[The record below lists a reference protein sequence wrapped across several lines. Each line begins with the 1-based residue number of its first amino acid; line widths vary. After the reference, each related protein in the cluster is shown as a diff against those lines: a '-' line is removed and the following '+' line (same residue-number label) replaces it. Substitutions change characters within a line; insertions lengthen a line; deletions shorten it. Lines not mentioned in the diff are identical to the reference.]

1 MFRLDIHSETP
12 SISVDM
18 PSVTTIVLTP
28 IFTTRN
34 PLSTPTSTQPITATI
49 AADHTPQPWLTTST
63 GRIVAPKPKTAGTDR
78 STNSPTTIVHI
89 SAIVMKT
96 SGC

>member
-1 MFRLDIHSETP
+1 M
-12 SISVDM
+12 
-18 PSVTTIVLTP
+18 
-28 IFTTRN
+28 
-34 PLSTPTSTQPITATI
+34 TATI
-49 AADHTPQPWLTTST
+49 DAGHTFQPWLTTST

-96 SGC
+96 SGCCEPKIVWKVPACGKGLSAR